1 MHNLSKISLLEKYN
15 AIYKHYLLCISE
27 IYFDSSVLKRD
38 KNIQLIGYNIIFYME
53 TLGACVVN
61 LTNLSEHIISE
72 ISIQYNKGYIGV
84 VYRSPSQDAIE
95 FQNFLSSFGTDL
107 SDSTINNALFTII
120 LGGFN
125 ATSSV

>member
-38 KNIQLIGYNIIFYME
+38 KNIQLIGYNIIFYIE

-61 LTNLSEHIISE
+61 LRNLSEHIISE